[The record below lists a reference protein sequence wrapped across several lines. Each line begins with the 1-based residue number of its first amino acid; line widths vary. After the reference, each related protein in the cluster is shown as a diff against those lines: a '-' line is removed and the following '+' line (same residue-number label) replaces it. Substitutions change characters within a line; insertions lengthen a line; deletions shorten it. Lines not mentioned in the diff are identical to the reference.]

1 MKLLLLLPLSLL
13 ADSVDHLKREEVL
26 DIHQF
31 GSQDVKNC
39 NSPSPR
45 GEEVLDINQFCSQD
59 VNHCN
64 SPSKVPGSQVEGL
77 PPGGKRMTFKPPQL
91 SDEEVINIIHTK

>member
-13 ADSVDHLKREEVL
+13 ADSVDHLKGDEV
-26 DIHQF
+26 
-31 GSQDVKNC
+31 S
-39 NSPSPR
+39 
-45 GEEVLDINQFCSQD
+45 DINQFCSQD